1 MARKTRSGSYFFL
14 YGIFKISILA
24 IHLYC
29 CWLAYTLGTFGQVIL
44 SFFAPV
50 FAEIYWFVKVWQ
62 LAGGITW
69 FNLWVIGTVALF
81 FVALGLKILTDT
93 FHNKRMQSASTGVN
107 TESAPLNATPAGF
120 CRACGQPIDPES
132 YQCTGCGKQYNKG
145 KLLRKRLYA
154 KKGRI
159 VVGVLIV
166 ALAGIC
172 VGQYLNYTA
181 MLQEWEEAYTVLIQ
195 EMEERIHALEEDLED
210 TESSNDEPST
220 SEQSTLT
227 AQDVRNR
234 IKNDR
239 IIRSVHRISNELQNV
254 GRPPTTQ
261 NNLNNAPATN
271 NTTQEDTD
279 TNKIQSILDKIRQR
293 VTE

>member
-1 MARKTRSGSYFFL
+1 MARGKRSGSYFFL

-93 FHNKRMQSASTGVN
+93 LHNKRMQSASTGVN
-107 TESAPLNATPAGF
+107 TESAPINATPAGF

-145 KLLRKRLYA
+145 KMLWKKSRA
-154 KKGRI
+154 KGGRI

-195 EMEERIHALEEDLED
+195 EMEERIHALELEDLK
-210 TESSNDEPST
+210 SLINEPSAGGFI
-220 SEQSTLT
+220 E
-227 AQDVRNR
+227 DVKRER
-234 IKNDR
+234 A
-239 IIRSVHRISNELQNV
+239 IREELSSGKYTYDDLVKLRYPNGVPGQ
-254 GRPPTTQ
+254 TQ
-261 NNLNNAPATN
+261 NNTAAESSGNQ
-271 NTTQEDTD
+271 TTQEDTD
-279 TNKIQSILDKIRQR
+279 ANKIQSILDKIRQR